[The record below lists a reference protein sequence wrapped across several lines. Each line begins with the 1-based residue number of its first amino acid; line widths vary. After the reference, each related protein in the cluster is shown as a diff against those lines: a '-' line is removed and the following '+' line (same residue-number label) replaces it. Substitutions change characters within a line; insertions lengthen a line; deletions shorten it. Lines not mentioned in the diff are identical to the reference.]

1 VRKRKEG
8 NTMADLVK
16 DLFTINHKV
25 VWTIGPEASV
35 YDAIAFM
42 ADKEIGA
49 LVVVEQNKVVGIIT
63 ERDYARK
70 IVLQNKS
77 SRETP
82 VRETMTERVIYV
94 HPEQTI
100 EECMVLMTEKHIRHL
115 PVLDE
120 NRLCGM
126 VSIGD
131 VVSVLIS
138 KKDFIIDQLTQYIS
152 GPQ

>member
-1 VRKRKEG
+1 MKTNMKKKNGNENEKRKQ
-8 NTMADLVK
+8 K
-16 DLFTINHKV
+16 CWWSV
-25 VWTIGPEASV
+25 VV
-35 YDAIAFM
+35 
-42 ADKEIGA
+42 GA
-49 LVVVEQNKVVGIIT
+49 LVVVEENKVVGIIT

-82 VRETMTERVIYV
+82 VSEIMTERVIYV

-100 EECMVLMTEKHIRHL
+100 EECMVLMTEKHVRHL
-115 PVLDE
+115 PVLDG

-131 VVSVLIS
+131 VVKCTHL
-138 KKDFIIDQLTQYIS
+138 Q
-152 GPQ
+152 